1 MDSPVIQTV
10 FGRIDDNILY
20 TSQNEKIVLHNRHI
34 NKVDATYILIRKET
48 NGHVYVVD
56 WY

>member
-1 MDSPVIQTV
+1 MDRPEVKTV

-20 TSQNEKIVLHNRHI
+20 TSQNEKIVLHNRNI
-34 NKVDATYILIRKET
+34 NKLDPTYILIRKET
-48 NGHVYVVD
+48 NGHVYVVE